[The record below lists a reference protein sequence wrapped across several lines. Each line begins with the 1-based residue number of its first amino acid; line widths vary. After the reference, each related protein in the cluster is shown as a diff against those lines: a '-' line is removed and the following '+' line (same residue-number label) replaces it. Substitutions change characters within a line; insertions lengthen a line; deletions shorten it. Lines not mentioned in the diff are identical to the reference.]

1 MVMASSRFYSS
12 KACRELVRPT
22 KSCWM
27 IMWIRKENINI
38 VPVSFGRAFDMTLG
52 APDSD
57 CACNLRISMGISDL
71 SIF

>member
-1 MVMASSRFYSS
+1 
-12 KACRELVRPT
+12 
-22 KSCWM
+22 
-27 IMWIRKENINI
+27 MWIRKENINI